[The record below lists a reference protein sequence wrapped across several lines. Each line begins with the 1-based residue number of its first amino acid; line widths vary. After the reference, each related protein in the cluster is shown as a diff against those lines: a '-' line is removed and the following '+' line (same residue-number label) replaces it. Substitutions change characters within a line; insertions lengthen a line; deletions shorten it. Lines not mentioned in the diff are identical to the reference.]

1 MTARAGCVPLVRE
14 SFEPIVGVAASDSEG
29 RPRKQA
35 DVLVDIGRHHLLFRD
50 PSGVTYAQVSV
61 KGHAEVFPIE
71 SCAYREVLAERFL
84 RVAGKGCN
92 RNSLGD
98 AVVTLGSIAR
108 FDGKTH
114 PVAVRVAGVGEAIVI
129 DMGKSDWTCIEVTGS
144 GWTWCDAPP
153 KFRRAGAPLALPDP
167 ATPDFGRLWK
177 YANVHADDRP
187 LLAGFMLAAL
197 RPTGPYPQLHLSG
210 EQGTGKSTLARL
222 IKRLLDP
229 SASPLRAPPKELR
242 DLLVGAHNG
251 WCLALDNLSSLTP
264 QLSDALC
271 RLSTGGAISERQLY
285 TNAEEVLIEVQRPV
299 ILNGIE
305 DLAVRPD
312 LAERGLHLELEVV
325 QQRMSEAALWKE
337 FDADAP
343 YIFAALLVG
352 ISLAIRDHQS
362 INIGH
367 LPRMADF
374 AQWAAAGLP
383 ALGFSAEE
391 FMWAYR
397 HNIGTGLS
405 AGIESSLIG
414 RSIRTLMMSLSN
426 WTGSASELLE
436 VLSRTVDESAARS
449 PSWPRSA
456 QALSGAIKRL
466 APALRSSGVDV
477 ISSRNAYARTLTL
490 CRRPNHPS
498 LSSISSLP
506 SASPEVN
513 DVNDGYDDQSVAA
526 HRMRA
531 VDDASAT
538 NTHARRLHASDQ
550 AVTQAPALTASDV
563 LYPATEMHT

>member
-61 KGHAEVFPIE
+61 KEHAEVFPIE
-71 SCAYREVLAERFL
+71 SGAYREVLAEQFF

-98 AVVTLGSIAR
+98 AVVTLGSHAR
-108 FDGKTH
+108 FNGETH
-114 PVAVRVAGVGEAIVI
+114 PVAVRVAGVGESIFI
-129 DMGKSDWTCIEVTGS
+129 DMGKSDWKCIEVTGS
-144 GWTWCDAPP
+144 GWGWCDAPP

-167 ATPDFGRLWK
+167 AKPNFSLLWK
-177 YANVHADDRP
+177 YANVHPEDRP

-242 DLLVGAHNG
+242 DLLVGAING

-271 RLSTGGAISERQLY
+271 RLSTGGSISERQLY
-285 TNAEEVLIEVQRPV
+285 TNTEEVLMEVQRPV

-325 QQRMSEAALWKE
+325 QHRMSEAALWKD

-343 YIFAALLVG
+343 HIFSALLEG
-352 ISLAIRDHQS
+352 LSLAIRDHQS
-362 INIGH
+362 INIGP

-374 AQWAAAGLP
+374 GQWAAAGIP
-383 ALGFSAEE
+383 ALGFSPED
-391 FMWAYR
+391 FMLAYR
-397 HNIGTGLS
+397 NNIEIGLS

-414 RSIRTLMMSLSN
+414 RSIFTIMMSRAE
-426 WTGSASELLE
+426 WTGSASDLLE
-436 VLSRTVDESAARS
+436 VLSSTAEESATRS
-449 PSWPRSA
+449 PRWPRSA

-466 APALRSSGVDV
+466 APALRNAGVDV
-477 ISSRNAYARTLTL
+477 TASRTAGARTLTL
-490 CRRPNHPS
+490 CRLLNHPS
-498 LSSISSLP
+498 CSSLP
-506 SASPEVN
+506 SRARDVH
-513 DVNDGYDDQSVAA
+513 DVNDGCDDCSAES
-526 HRMRA
+526 HPMRA
-531 VDDASAT
+531 LADVSAT
-538 NTHARRLHASDQ
+538 NAPAGHFDSSDCW
-550 AVTQAPALTASDV
+550 ATQAPAPTSTDIQISGLEVRT
-563 LYPATEMHT
+563 